1 MSYLERQA
9 PFFATLESCLCCEKV
24 DGRGAEN
31 QLAHQLMNNQ
41 RRGKESNPPRRVGR
55 VDNGFEDR
63 LSPLI
68 INGLTWLY
76 LFCIGFWLHTAA
88 SSR

>member
-9 PFFATLESCLCCEKV
+9 PFFATLKSCLFFEKV
-24 DGRGAEN
+24 DGSGAEN
-31 QLAHQLMNNQ
+31 LPDHQLLNNQ

-63 LSPLI
+63 LLPLI
-68 INGLTWLY
+68 LNGLTWLY
-76 LFCIGFWLHTAA
+76 LFCIGF
-88 SSR
+88 